1 MDRIPKIEAGSSI
14 RSQIVAFYRNRI
26 RSGELAAGAVLPPA
40 RLLAAQLGTAE
51 ANVHHAFAALVR
63 EGLIARR
70 PRAGTVVIGEV
81 KHMDK
86 NTVEI
91 VFSAQFA
98 GKAFLN

>member
-1 MDRIPKIEAGSSI
+1 MKWTV
-14 RSQIVAFYRNRI
+14 QHN
-26 RSGELAAGAVLPPA
+26 
-40 RLLAAQLGTAE
+40 LGKFPSCT
-51 ANVHHAFAALVR
+51 
-63 EGLIARR
+63 ITDS
-70 PRAGTVVIGEV
+70 AGTVVIGEV